1 MRASPVL
8 GLILA
13 ALVLGAAPASAKVLI
28 TVDKSAQ
35 QMNVSVDGV
44 HRWTWPVST
53 GIPRYDTP
61 SGSYRAFRMEA
72 DHFSKEWDDAPM
84 PHSIF
89 FTPKGHAIHGYLNTR
104 NIGNPASHG
113 CVRLNPAHAAQLFAL
128 VQQQGVLN
136 TTVVLTGDVRVA
148 MARRATQTA
157 ARNAGAR
164 SAAAGPARPPTELQ
178 PDSRRALS
186 APAATTA
193 ATDQPL
199 LRLSTAAIRGA
210 PAPRRIR
217 PHLRQLPAAAAR
229 LSGAELLQCAGARP
243 RRRAPN
249 TIRRGA
255 TTTVSRNTSRTTAA
269 RRAARISVR
278 RLLTASSLNGR
289 VDAPFLF
296 DAHRASAAART
307 SSPHISRERRHAPPV
322 SRTGSNA
329 RRET

>member
-1 MRASPVL
+1 MRANPVL

-13 ALVLGAAPASAKVLI
+13 VLALGAAPASAKVLI

-53 GIPRYDTP
+53 GIARYDTP

-89 FTPKGHAIHGYLNTR
+89 FTPQGHAIHGYLNTR

-148 MARRATQTA
+148 MARRGDADGGAQCGGIA
-157 ARNAGAR
+157 AGGPAR
-164 SAAAGPARPPTELQ
+164 SADGAAAGQ
-178 PDSRRALS
+178 
-186 APAATTA
+186 
-193 ATDQPL
+193 
-199 LRLSTAAIRGA
+199 
-210 PAPRRIR
+210 
-217 PHLRQLPAAAAR
+217 
-229 LSGAELLQCAGARP
+229 
-243 RRRAPN
+243 
-249 TIRRGA
+249 
-255 TTTVSRNTSRTTAA
+255 
-269 RRAARISVR
+269 
-278 RLLTASSLNGR
+278 
-289 VDAPFLF
+289 
-296 DAHRASAAART
+296 
-307 SSPHISRERRHAPPV
+307 RHAPLGAAPRPGYDQP
-322 SRTGSNA
+322 SYGYQQPQYEARQPRAEYGRTYDNCPPPPPGFPAPSCYNA
-329 RRET
+329 QPRTAAQARAEQYPPRRYDYGQPQYEPEPPRYERRGFPFGGY